1 MDHPPN
7 MEQTLV
13 SIDRIDS
20 THIRLHSKATLP
32 KEILTNFDF
41 WDVLHSW
48 PNQSL
53 WRNFQCDGD
62 GTWIRRG
69 AMRGTLRMVHHG
81 SYMSKIDLTIC
92 YATFIITCVPIGQK
106 AMGTILEQSDF
117 ADNYRAEGL
126 GAIVGLPILKAA
138 TRRLLPYKE
147 CLAYC
152 DNLGIVH
159 HANRPNKP
167 MSEKQSQGDIIGLI
181 KNYIRELDFEVPCAH
196 FDEVLQWDQLTD
208 IQKLNGECNTLAKEA
223 LLNGIVGQEF
233 ISSCFTFEDIVL
245 NC

>member
-1 MDHPPN
+1 MGQALYAITSPNLTIQDSIGDFFRSLHCQLWWFYLEDTLEIYHERLDEYYEIYKLPTGVVVIQQTQYCWWAPFMDHPPN

-69 AMRGTLRMVHHG
+69 AMRGTLRMVHDG
-81 SYMSKIDLTIC
+81 SYMSKVNPTIC
-92 YATFIITCVPIGQK
+92 SDAFIITCMSTSQK
-106 AMGTILEQSDF
+106 AMGAIVERSDF
-117 ADNYRAEGL
+117 ADNSRAEGL
-126 GAIVGLPILKAA
+126 GAIGGLLILRAA
-138 TRRLLPYKE
+138 MGGD
-147 CLAYC
+147 AS
-152 DNLGIVH
+152 NSH
-159 HANRPNKP
+159 HSKIN
-167 MSEKQSQGDIIGLI
+167 SI
-181 KNYIRELDFEVPCAH
+181 
-196 FDEVLQWDQLTD
+196 
-208 IQKLNGECNTLAKEA
+208 
-223 LLNGIVGQEF
+223 F
-233 ISSCFTFEDIVL
+233 IS
-245 NC
+245 